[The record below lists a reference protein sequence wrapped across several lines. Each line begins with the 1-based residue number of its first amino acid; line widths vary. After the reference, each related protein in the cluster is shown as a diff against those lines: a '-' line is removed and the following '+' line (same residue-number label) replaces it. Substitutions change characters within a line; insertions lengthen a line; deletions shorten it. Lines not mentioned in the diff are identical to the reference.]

1 MDTSPYTGVKNFD
14 SQPIDRDSFPD
25 VCDYEVAKCPVQDW
39 RGYDLGCHLE
49 EMMSNPP
56 ISRRQLS
63 AQLRQKRLDAGLT
76 LDDAAAALE
85 WSATKVSNIETGRS
99 KFPAVS
105 DIRLLLGVYNV
116 EDPRE
121 VDTILNL
128 ARSARERGWW
138 RRFDDV
144 ITGDYVSLESG
155 ATHLRVYEPV
165 VIPGLLQIQEYAV
178 AASQATLLRN
188 PDAIERAVE
197 ARMMRKEILT
207 RTDPP
212 PPELWAII
220 DEHALRLL
228 GGNHPDFGRKQID
241 HLIEWAEEP
250 NSVTIQVLPTSA
262 GLHAGMGGPF
272 VILDYQDPGET
283 TVFLETDTDGLYLD
297 KPPEIDRYRKIFDR
311 LVSKAMDPDDV
322 PGFLRK
328 LTA

>member
-1 MDTSPYTGVKNFD
+1 M
-14 SQPIDRDSFPD
+14 
-25 VCDYEVAKCPVQDW
+25 
-39 RGYDLGCHLE
+39 E
-49 EMMSNPP
+49 EMMTTPP

-63 AQLRQKRLDAGLT
+63 AQMRRKRLDAGLT
-76 LDDAAAALE
+76 LDDAAEALE
-85 WSATKVSNIETGRS
+85 WSATKISNIETGRS

-105 DIRLLLGVYNV
+105 DIRLLLGVYKV

-121 VDTILNL
+121 VETILTL
-128 ARSARERGWW
+128 ARGARERGWW
-138 RRFDDV
+138 RRYDDV
-144 ITGDYVSLESG
+144 ITGDYVSMESG

-165 VIPGLLQIQEYAV
+165 VIPGLLQIKDYAV

-188 PDAIERAVE
+188 PQAIERAVE
-197 ARMMRKEILT
+197 ARMHRKEILN
-207 RTDPP
+207 RSDPP
-212 PPELWAII
+212 PPDLWAII

-228 GGNHPDFGRKQID
+228 HGNHPELCRDQVA

-272 VILDYQDPGET
+272 VILDYEDPGET
-283 TVFLETDTDGLYLD
+283 TVFIETDTDGLYLD

-322 PGFLRK
+322 PDFLRK